1 MTTGQSMADKLAESV
16 DISPEAVERMVDR
29 MEAEMVEYRLCD
41 DLKPMLRALRSALT
55 AAQRD
60 LAAEERGQ
68 ENLRRAL
75 TASGELVHELRDAL
89 KSLSD
94 MYAFPGESNTERFE
108 RVAER
113 FYAETGVIAPGKDV
127 SAGGWNGMTYEDR
140 VKRFEDWYAE
150 KAANARA
157 AMEKANG

>member
-1 MTTGQSMADKLAESV
+1 MTTASIACSGRNCGTTTGQHSLDCGLEHTLSCFGVDAEV
-16 DISPEAVERMVDR
+16 RTEVWAAIDA
-29 MEAEMVEYRLCD
+29 
-41 DLKPMLRALRSALT
+41 LRAS
-55 AAQRD
+55 
-60 LAAEERGQ
+60 
-68 ENLRRAL
+68 L

>member
-1 MTTGQSMADKLAESV
+1 MSEATVVDKRWTYCPECGSTEIRHAEGDHKQCACCLQEWFADIDYTDVVRTNLGN
-16 DISPEAVERMVDR
+16 RMQ
-29 MEAEMVEYRLCD
+29 
-41 DLKPMLRALRSALT
+41 LRSS
-55 AAQRD
+55 
-60 LAAEERGQ
+60 
-68 ENLRRAL
+68 L

>member
-1 MTTGQSMADKLAESV
+1 MSAHPVTTGTDIPLWQQIRQKAQGSTDCAFWMAVADEVK
-16 DISPEAVERMVDR
+16 
-29 MEAEMVEYRLCD
+29 RLT
-41 DLKPMLRALRSALT
+41 LSA
-55 AAQRD
+55 
-60 LAAEERGQ
+60 
-68 ENLRRAL
+68 